1 MPPST
6 DQEVIESP
14 SDERRDAIEAAFA
27 EAEKTSPVEG
37 VIVDDPKVPPTGT
50 VEAKPAAV
58 SDTPTEGADKTG
70 VVKPDGEAKPV
81 TDGQPSTVEEGAK
94 KEKPLNLEVAP
105 VSWKGPQ
112 KEKWLKLDPDIR
124 QEVLRRERET
134 QNVMNLSAQ
143 ARRSVAQIEQA
154 AQPFMQNIQARGAD
168 IPTAIHELL
177 KSDHIL
183 TNAPPKDKAAFMA
196 TLIQEYKIDIKELD
210 EALHGQIQTQP
221 MQEQIDRILA
231 QRMAPFNS
239 FMRQQSEFAQH
250 QEEQGLQQVVQTIDS
265 MAADTAKFPHFDR
278 VREQMADIMEFN
290 TNKNRNIN
298 LETAYSQ
305 AVAMDPELSAQATQ
319 RLLADQQ
326 QSTVAAINSKA
337 QRAINASVSVGGAPS
352 GGLGGTPSANDRRA
366 VIEAAFDQAAGR

>member
-14 SDERRDAIEAAFA
+14 SDERRDAIESAFA
-27 EAEKTSPVEG
+27 EAEKTAPVEG
-37 VIVDDPKVPPTGT
+37 VIIEGESTRVPTPAST
-50 VEAKPAAV
+50 EAKPAAV
-58 SDTPTEGADKTG
+58 PSDAATAAN
-70 VVKPDGEAKPV
+70 KPDGEAKPV
-81 TDGQPSTVEEGAK
+81 TAAEPPAVETEGK

-168 IPTAIHELL
+168 IPTAFHELL

-183 TNAPPKDKAAFMA
+183 THAPPRDKAAFMA

-210 EALHGQIQTQP
+210 DALHGQIQTQP

-239 FMRQQSEFAQH
+239 FIQQQTEFARQQEQ
-250 QEEQGLQQVVQTIDS
+250 QGLQQVVQTIDS
-265 MAADTAKFPHFDR
+265 MAADVERFPHFAQ
-278 VREQMADIMEFN
+278 VREQMADIMEFH
-290 TNKNRNIN
+290 TAKNRNMD

-305 AVAMDPELSAQATQ
+305 AVAMDPELSSQATQ
-319 RLLADQQ
+319 RLLSEQRN
-326 QSTVAAINSKA
+326 STVAALNSKA
-337 QRAINASVSVGGAPS
+337 QRALNASVSVGGAPS
-352 GGLGGTPSANDRRA
+352 GGLGGTPVATDRRA
-366 VIEAAFDQAAGR
+366 VIEAAFNATAR